1 MKELKYECFFGK
13 ILPVTKKTA
22 RLRGDR
28 LCNPVSH
35 MDDMDAEC
43 NPRGMFLGIRDC
55 R

>member
-13 ILPVTKKTA
+13 ILPVTKKAT
-22 RLRGDR
+22 RVRGDR

-35 MDDMDAEC
+35 RDDLDAEC
-43 NPRGMFLGIRDC
+43 NPRGVFLDIRDY